1 MTGMKTFNV
10 HEAKTQFSAILAL
23 VSAGEE
29 VIVAKAGRPVAI
41 ISPYKHGAIE
51 RKPGLFEGQLTVHDS
66 FFDPMDDEFMKHFE

>member
-1 MTGMKTFNV
+1 MAEMKTFNV

-29 VIVAKAGRPVAI
+29 VIVAKAGRPVAV
-41 ISPYKHGAIE
+41 ISPYKQPVTE
-51 RKPGLFEGQLTVHDS
+51 RKPGLFEGQITLHNS